1 MLNPE
6 SNPFHGTLTALVT
19 PFHDGEVD
27 YRALQELVEYNLK
40 HGVNGLVVCGT
51 TGESPTLNS
60 SEQASIVATVVGEV
74 KGRVPVIAGTGTNC
88 TSTTLSFSR
97 EAIAAGADA
106 LMLVAPYYNKP
117 NQRGLYQHF
126 HAVAR
131 NTNNIPIMLY
141 NIPSRTGITISNET
155 IAKLHDNCPQI
166 QAVKQTISDFHNV
179 SELIKMSD
187 ISVLSGDDSLTVPF
201 ISLGA
206 KGVVSVLSN
215 LRPNLVVLMVNAA
228 LNNDMDS
235 AREMHAFLFE
245 SSRNLLDLDTNP
257 IPIKTAL
264 AMEGKIREEF
274 RLPMCSM
281 DKGAKN
287 RLREILVIEKQN
299 TQKPSDN

>member
-141 NIPSRTGITISNET
+141 NVPSRTGTTISNQT

-166 QAVKQTISDFHNV
+166 QAVKDATGNLEAAT
-179 SELIKMSD
+179 ELTKMSD
-187 ISVLSGDDSLTVPF
+187 ITILSGDDTRTLPL
-201 ISLGA
+201 ISIGA

-215 LRPNLVVLMVNAA
+215 LRPNLVVPMVKWALSNNMDQAKLMNGQIFQLA
-228 LNNDMDS
+228 
-235 AREMHAFLFE
+235 H
-245 SSRNLLDLDTNP
+245 NLLSLDTNP
-257 IPIKTAL
+257 IPVKTAL
-264 AMEGKIREEF
+264 FLEGMIREEF
-274 RLPMCSM
+274 RLPLCSM

-287 RLREILVIEKQN
+287 RLKEILVIEKQG
-299 TQKPSDN
+299 K

>member
-6 SNPFHGTLTALVT
+6 SSPFHGTLTALVT

-60 SEQASIVATVVGEV
+60 SERASIVATVVGEV

-88 TSTTLSFSR
+88 TSTTLSFSK

-117 NQRGLYQHF
+117 NQKGLYQHF
-126 HAVAR
+126 HAITR
-131 NTNNIPIMLY
+131 HTKDIPIMLY
-141 NIPSRTGITISNET
+141 NVPSRTGITISNQT

-166 QAVKQTISDFHNV
+166 QAVKDATGSLEAAT
-179 SELIKMSD
+179 ELTEMSD
-187 ISVLSGDDSLTVPF
+187 ITILSGDDTRTLPL
-201 ISLGA
+201 ISIGA

-215 LRPNLVVLMVNAA
+215 LRPNLVVPMVNWA
-228 LNNDMDS
+228 LNNDMS
-235 AREMHAFLFE
+235 QAKLMNGRLFQLAH
-245 SSRNLLDLDTNP
+245 NLLSLDANP
-257 IPIKTAL
+257 IPVKTAL
-264 AMEGKIREEF
+264 FLEGKIREEF
-274 RLPMCSM
+274 RSPLCAM

-287 RLREILVIEKQN
+287 RLKSILQL
-299 TQKPSDN
+299 